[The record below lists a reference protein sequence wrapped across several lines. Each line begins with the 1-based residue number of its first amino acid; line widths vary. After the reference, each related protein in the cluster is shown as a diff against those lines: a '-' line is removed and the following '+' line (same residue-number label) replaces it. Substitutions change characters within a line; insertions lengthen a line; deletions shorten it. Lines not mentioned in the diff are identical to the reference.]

1 MTGVTL
7 HIILLHGVVSPEVV
21 DAEET
26 YAYKVSPDMSLNDAA
41 RQLGVRPYF
50 FFFTTLQTEVE

>member
-26 YAYKVSPDMSLNDAA
+26 YAYTVLPDMSLNDAA
-41 RQLGVRPYF
+41 RQLGVRPSYF
-50 FFFTTLQTEVE
+50 SV